1 MTNELDRLISLRVTS
16 RNQTIARG
24 HFFGDAKYFRRFDL

>member
-1 MTNELDRLISLRVTS
+1 MTFPNPFAGPEIYVSP
-16 RNQTIARG
+16 ARG

>member
-1 MTNELDRLISLRVTS
+1 MNNVRAETVSKAGNTGGGVG
-16 RNQTIARG
+16 RG